1 MTSQTVLSTLSYLLL
16 TIERS
21 ESTHKCS
28 EVVIIVPKLSPTD
41 LSSPDVRTC
50 PCNGVW
56 SSRGDQMTPCSERG
70 RASVAEIPVGGGE
83 GGVGGEG
90 RRGEGE

>member
-1 MTSQTVLSTLSYLLL
+1 
-16 TIERS
+16 
-21 ESTHKCS
+21 
-28 EVVIIVPKLSPTD
+28 
-41 LSSPDVRTC
+41 
-50 PCNGVW
+50 
-56 SSRGDQMTPCSERG
+56 MTPCSERG